1 MNEEKNNKSQRI
13 KWQIPEY
20 RSPQRSKNWYITA
33 LIFLTLAIF
42 FSLFEIT
49 GWKLVFLGKD
59 SNFLFIIILLMS
71 AVIMYIYEKKPPL
84 MINIKLD
91 QEGVTVGQKFY
102 DYSEFKNFCVLY
114 RPKQSLKRLYLEFKN
129 SAKMRI
135 SLPLRSLD
143 ALSVRNFL
151 ARYLEEDFERENAPL
166 SEQLTKILKL

>member
-20 RSPQRSKNWYITA
+20 RAPQRSKNWYITA

-91 QEGVTVGQKFY
+91 QEGITVGQKFY